1 MRNFI
6 SFAMCAAVAVTA
18 CRRPAPEDP
27 WAWEKNPG
35 LDPHPTGQTLQGP
48 SGPKL
53 SDVNFRLD
61 PARGTDGGGGARS
74 AVMEDESY
82 LRAARSGQ
90 AWAQTKL
97 GMKYVMQDDIALMGE
112 GLFWLNAAAD
122 QNDAEALRVLSAL
135 SSQGRGVD
143 QSEKEAYKYMRRA
156 ADLGSPEA
164 QYELANMLANGRGM
178 PRDTGAALI
187 WARKAAEQGNINAQ
201 MYVGRELLASFEQ
214 ERKNEGAAFLQKA
227 AEAGQAQAALFL
239 AGVFSAGQFG
249 LAKDEKRAEQLLLP
263 AAEQGNADCQ
273 FMLAA
278 LYQNGQVFADRRD
291 QVHKWLSQSAKGGN
305 AKAIEALQRANKPVD
320 VVQDETVYE
329 DVATGGDAET
339 QRRLGKTYVEEA
351 ATPELLPRGV
361 ELLKSAAAKD
371 DAEALFILAR
381 LAATGRGM
389 DQSDNEAFK
398 YMSRA
403 AELGSPEAQYALAN
417 MLADGKGTPRDTEAA
432 MMWGRKAAEQGYAP
446 AQFVMGRAL
455 ISSMDQESKNEGIN
469 LLSKAAQ
476 AGQVDAVLL
485 LATAIG
491 KGEYGLM
498 KDEARAEEL
507 LLLWAEKGNAKCQ
520 FVLAAL
526 YQHGDSFADRRG
538 DAQIWLKRAAD
549 NGIEEAKKIMRE
561 AELTG
566 DRK

>member
-1 MRNFI
+1 MKDVLRV
-6 SFAMCAAVAVTA
+6 AMCAAVAVTA

-35 LDPHPTGQTLQGP
+35 LDPHPTGQTLQGS

-53 SDVNFRLD
+53 FDVNFRLD
-61 PARGTDGGGGARS
+61 PARGTDGGNGARS
-74 AVMEDESY
+74 AAMENESY

-164 QYELANMLANGRGM
+164 QYELAMMLAKGIGR

-201 MYVGRELLASFEQ
+201 MYVGRELIASIEQ

-273 FMLAA
+273 FMLAS
-278 LYQNGQVFADRRD
+278 LYQNGESFNGKRD
-291 QVHKWLSQSAKGGN
+291 QVQKWLGQSAKGGN
-305 AKAIEALQRANKPVD
+305 MKAIQALQRANKLVEAL
-320 VVQDETVYE
+320 QDETKYE
-329 DVATGGDAET
+329 
-339 QRRLGKTYVEEA
+339 KEA
-351 ATPELLPRGV
+351 A
-361 ELLKSAAAKD
+361 
-371 DAEALFILAR
+371 
-381 LAATGRGM
+381 
-389 DQSDNEAFK
+389 
-398 YMSRA
+398 
-403 AELGSPEAQYALAN
+403 
-417 MLADGKGTPRDTEAA
+417 
-432 MMWGRKAAEQGYAP
+432 
-446 AQFVMGRAL
+446 
-455 ISSMDQESKNEGIN
+455 
-469 LLSKAAQ
+469 
-476 AGQVDAVLL
+476 AGDP
-485 LATAIG
+485 
-491 KGEYGLM
+491 
-498 KDEARAEEL
+498 
-507 LLLWAEKGNAKCQ
+507 
-520 FVLAAL
+520 
-526 YQHGDSFADRRG
+526 
-538 DAQIWLKRAAD
+538 
-549 NGIEEAKKIMRE
+549 
-561 AELTG
+561 
-566 DRK
+566 

>member
-1 MRNFI
+1 
-6 SFAMCAAVAVTA
+6 
-18 CRRPAPEDP
+18 
-27 WAWEKNPG
+27 
-35 LDPHPTGQTLQGP
+35 
-48 SGPKL
+48 
-53 SDVNFRLD
+53 
-61 PARGTDGGGGARS
+61 
-74 AVMEDESY
+74 
-82 LRAARSGQ
+82 
-90 AWAQTKL
+90 

-143 QSEKEAYKYMRRA
+143 QSEEEAYKYMRRA

-164 QYELANMLANGRGM
+164 QYELAMMLANGKGM
-178 PRDTGAALI
+178 PRDTEAALI
-187 WARKAAEQGNINAQ
+187 WARKAAERGNINAQ
-201 MYVGRELLASFEQ
+201 MYVGRELIASIEQ

-273 FMLAA
+273 FMLAV
-278 LYQNGQVFADRRD
+278 LYQNGEAFADRRD

-320 VVQDETVYE
+320 VVQDEGTYE

-351 ATPELLPRGV
+351 ATPELLARGV

-389 DQSDNEAFK
+389 DQSDTEAFQ

-403 AELGSPEAQYALAN
+403 AELGPPAAQYELAN
-417 MLADGKGTPRDTEAA
+417 MLADGIGTPRDAEAA

-446 AQFVMGRAL
+446 AQMALGRAL
-455 ISSMDQESKNEGIN
+455 ISSVEQERKDEAID
-469 LLSKAAQ
+469 LLRKAAE
-476 AGQVDAVLL
+476 AGQADAVIF

-491 KGEYGLM
+491 KGEYGLR
-498 KDEARAEEL
+498 KDETYAEAL
-507 LLLWAEKGNAKCQ
+507 LKPWAEKGNADCQ

-526 YQHGDSFADRRG
+526 YKFGDSFPDRRK
-538 DAQIWLKRAAD
+538 DAQIWLQRAAD
-549 NGIEEAKKIMRE
+549 QNHSRALEVLKSEEQ
-561 AELTG
+561 
-566 DRK
+566 